1 MGKLRVKGINLEVL
15 AKYAHG
21 LLSNPLFGVSE
32 ITVTNDS
39 GPSRPRSSHTN
50 RSWHQDIDLEAPTS
64 RRWPNGRSEPDFI
77 VVDDYHPEQ
86 YALSGYP
93 TYTQP
98 SHVPVARSNS
108 LASRGQQEPDRH
120 YHGSHRSHTRLGVRT
135 YQREDSS
142 RADSRHSSRG
152 CPESSRR
159 YDNDDRT
166 ASEQSTRLR
175 RESRSSRHRPSRGH
189 DADIHHQPPELHTS
203 NQRGNNHYER
213 TASDLESSL
222 DSPMDRHGR
231 RSNSTSFSHNYHSV
245 REAPDPRAPTQQH
258 AHTQMRTTSSQHSLN
273 HDHDHM
279 SRSRSRSRRRDHR
292 ERHVPPSPGQASHRS
307 SADSGYAS
315 GQRTPGRSRRRSRTS
330 SSSPSSPWRG
340 RDHRDGDGRSRPPI
354 ALDRADRRAQRWRS
368 GSSGER
374 NSYRHH

>member
-50 RSWHQDIDLEAPTS
+50 RSWHQDIDLEAPIS

-77 VVDDYHPEQ
+77 IVDDYHPKQ
-86 YALSGYP
+86 YAVSGYP

-98 SHVPVARSNS
+98 SQVPVARSNTQ
-108 LASRGQQEPDRH
+108 ASRGQQQEPDRH

-142 RADSRHSSRG
+142 RARPEPSR
-152 CPESSRR
+152 P

-166 ASEQSTRLR
+166 TSEQSTRLR
-175 RESRSSRHRPSRGH
+175 RESRSSRRRPSRGY

-203 NQRGNNHYER
+203 NHRDNNHYER
-213 TASDLESSL
+213 AASDLGGSL
-222 DSPMDRHGR
+222 DSPMARHGR
-231 RSNSTSFSHNYHSV
+231 RPISTSSSHHYHSV
-245 REAPDPRAPTQQH
+245 REAADPRAPTQQH
-258 AHTQMRTTSSQHSLN
+258 AHTQMRTTSSQHSLDQ
-273 HDHDHM
+273 DHDH
-279 SRSRSRSRRRDHR
+279 RSRSRRRDHR

-315 GQRTPGRSRRRSRTS
+315 GQRTPGGSRRRSRTS
-330 SSSPSSPWRG
+330 SSSPLSPWRG

-354 ALDRADRRAQRWRS
+354 ALDRAERRARRGRS

-374 NSYRHH
+374 PSYRHH